1 MAALKTDV
9 RPPREDPPLGLRYDP
24 SDEKQ
29 RGRLVRLAE
38 LKAAI
43 ARLKQGAEPT
53 HPDLPRARG
62 PHGAE

>member
-24 SDEKQ
+24 SD
-29 RGRLVRLAE
+29 VRLAE